1 MRQTLR
7 HLRRD
12 LHGLPNGDP
21 RDGLESKGG
30 QLIRILVIIVATF
43 LAISIMG
50 PLDTAIVLLVILI
63 ILNTGTR
70 RKR

>member
-1 MRQTLR
+1 M
-7 HLRRD
+7 
-12 LHGLPNGDP
+12 
-21 RDGLESKGG
+21 
-30 QLIRILVIIVATF
+30 IRILVIIVATF